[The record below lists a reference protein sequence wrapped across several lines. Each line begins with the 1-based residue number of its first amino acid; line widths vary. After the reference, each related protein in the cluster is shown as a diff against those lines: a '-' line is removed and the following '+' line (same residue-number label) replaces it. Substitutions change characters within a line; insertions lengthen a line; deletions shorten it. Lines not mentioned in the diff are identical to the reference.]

1 MSKQRI
7 STGDI
12 QVGQPL
18 KWAVFDTGGKLL
30 LREGFVI
37 TSEAQLD
44 RLIEQGIFIDDET
57 RSKKLDTVQG
67 DTTPPSACR
76 LLNDARNKLAQA
88 AQQYKQPAFQLE
100 PLANAICSMIKQA
113 CAVNKDVALAMVQLR
128 QNGSYAVRHLI
139 DTAAVCCIV
148 GRSMQLPEAE
158 LNITIKAA
166 ISMNLG
172 MIDVQDRLNSF
183 SNELTPAIQQA
194 IQTHP
199 DKGADILRSL
209 GVVDEDWLNMVAQ
222 HHEAEDGSGYPHGLR
237 GNAILRG
244 AKLIGMADKYCAR
257 ISTRDSR
264 PVALANVALRE
275 LFLERGQTVDP
286 VIAAYFVREVGIYP
300 PGTVVRLVN
309 GETGIVSKAGSV
321 ATSPWVHSLIGPRGA
336 PLSFPVRRKTVESL
350 YEIKEVVDPRK
361 IDFPVRLQ
369 AIWGSDAAGC

>member
-113 CAVNKDVALAMVQLR
+113 VQ
-128 QNGSYAVRHLI
+128 
-139 DTAAVCCIV
+139 
-148 GRSMQLPEAE
+148 
-158 LNITIKAA
+158 
-166 ISMNLG
+166 
-172 MIDVQDRLNSF
+172 
-183 SNELTPAIQQA
+183 
-194 IQTHP
+194 
-199 DKGADILRSL
+199 
-209 GVVDEDWLNMVAQ
+209 
-222 HHEAEDGSGYPHGLR
+222 
-237 GNAILRG
+237 
-244 AKLIGMADKYCAR
+244 
-257 ISTRDSR
+257 STRTWHWR
-264 PVALANVALRE
+264 WYN
-275 LFLERGQTVDP
+275 
-286 VIAAYFVREVGIYP
+286 
-300 PGTVVRLVN
+300 
-309 GETGIVSKAGSV
+309 
-321 ATSPWVHSLIGPRGA
+321 
-336 PLSFPVRRKTVESL
+336 
-350 YEIKEVVDPRK
+350 
-361 IDFPVRLQ
+361 
-369 AIWGSDAAGC
+369 